1 MPAKLAS
8 INLSSTRAAKPRS
21 QSTLAG
27 RTLAGRGDAVDSNT
41 APSQWGRRLARLV
54 GEKYGVQMS
63 ENRSKNEGTWRKKA
77 VAIKCAKSLMPP
89 VSLLT
94 TMMERLD
101 VLWAIYL
108 TPDGG
113 AQIWSIPIE
122 AVREHG
128 YFTRGPNVQK
138 RVEVYHRKAKLIGK
152 LMGTLSPQEVES
164 CEIP

>member
-1 MPAKLAS
+1 MPAKLDS
-8 INLSSTRAAKPRS
+8 INLSSTRAAKPRG
-21 QSTLAG
+21 QSTLAA
-27 RTLAGRGDAVDSNT
+27 RRDAVDSNA

-63 ENRSKNEGTWRKKA
+63 ENRSKNEGIWRKKA

-89 VSLLT
+89 VSVLT
-94 TMMERLD
+94 SMLDRLD
-101 VLWAIYL
+101 VLWAVYL

-138 RVEVYHRKAKLIGK
+138 RVEVYHRKAKRIGK
-152 LMGTLSPQEVES
+152 LMGTLSAAEVES